1 MSARI
6 LLLLLF
12 LLLLMFL
19 RFRLSSVGTVILFA
33 NDDGSIVVAAAT
45 VLLWMLERRRIML
58 ERRRILGDIS
68 GVRATDC
75 RIAGTGS
82 LIARRSAIFTWNQ
95 GGEFFDEFLVK
106 KKKKRGQSM
115 DRERQASLYI
125 CIAMASDTASPRFS
139 V

>member
-6 LLLLLF
+6 LLLLLLF

-19 RFRLSSVGTVILFA
+19 RFRLSSVGTVVLLP
-33 NDDGSIVVAAAT
+33 NEDGSIVAAT
-45 VLLWMLERRRIML
+45 VLLWML